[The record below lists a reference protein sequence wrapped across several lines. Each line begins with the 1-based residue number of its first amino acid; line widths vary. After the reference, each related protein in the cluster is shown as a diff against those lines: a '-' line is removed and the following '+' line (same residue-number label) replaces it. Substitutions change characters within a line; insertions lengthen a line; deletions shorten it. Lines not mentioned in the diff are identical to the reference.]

1 MTATGWDRVVGQ
13 DAAVALLRSAATRPV
28 HSYLLVG
35 PRGSGVD
42 DAARC
47 FAAALIAGGDRRHGR
62 RAPDETPLA
71 ASTRGDDDLRS
82 WDLVLRGEH
91 PDVVEIDPATNQIV
105 VGDADRFVREA
116 HASPIEGERKVVL
129 LLGADRLN
137 DVAANRLLKTIEEP
151 PTRTH
156 LVLVAERA
164 ERMLATIRSRCQ
176 RVDFAYLGESDVRQ
190 AIERMTTKEGDAS
203 GDPARIDLVA
213 RLAGGRVDRA
223 RELAGPLGTVRDAF
237 LAAAESLDGTGAAVE
252 RAGQRVI
259 DAVAE
264 ALAALEERQAE
275 EVGALDA
282 ELAAAG
288 YPSRVAQSRRR
299 VLTDR
304 QKRELRRA
312 RTDAWIEGI
321 TAVETLYRDTLAG
334 ADAPALNL
342 DRRPPPVHPRA
353 AGDALDACRRAREGL
368 IEYNAN
374 ETITLQRLLLHLPAA
389 ATVSRGP

>member
-47 FAAALIAGGDRRHGR
+47 FAAALIAGG
-62 RAPDETPLA
+62 
-71 ASTRGDDDLRS
+71 DLRS

-190 AIERMTTKEGDAS
+190 AIERMTTKERDA

-223 RELAGPLGTVRDAF
+223 RELAGPLGPVRDAF
-237 LAAAESLDGTGAAVE
+237 LGAAESLDGTGAAVE

-299 VLTDR
+299 VLTER